1 MKKVLYFFGGILLVL
16 FLMIFRPVQ
25 IPSDEKD
32 LNSISGTVE
41 YIFEGGTKDATFRLT
56 EYQGKMFY
64 INRGLENGLNL
75 EDLKV
80 NLIGKKVTLKYPS
93 HWTPLDP
100 MNTIKH
106 VSILEHDGEVLYSEL
121 D

>member
-1 MKKVLYFFGGILLVL
+1 MKKLLYLIGAILLVL
-16 FLMIFRPVQ
+16 FLMIFRPVH

-32 LNSISGTVE
+32 LNSISGTVKH
-41 YIFEGGTKDATFRLT
+41 IFEGGVKDANFFLA
-56 EYQGKMFY
+56 EHKGKNFY

-75 EDLKV
+75 EDLKT
-80 NLIGKKVTLKYPS
+80 NLIGKKVVLKYPS

-100 MNTIKH
+100 KTLNIH
-106 VSILEHDGEVLYSEL
+106 VSILEHEGKVLYSEL

>member
-1 MKKVLYFFGGILLVL
+1 MKKVLFFFGGILLVL

-64 INRGLENGLNL
+64 INRGCLLY
-75 EDLKV
+75 
-80 NLIGKKVTLKYPS
+80 TSPS
-93 HWTPLDP
+93 PRDRTRSRMP
-100 MNTIKH
+100 
-106 VSILEHDGEVLYSEL
+106 SSA
-121 D
+121 